1 MQIRVNITWCL
12 KTCFQL
18 TLAKKKVCNFPSAV
32 LDEFEQSVVAW
43 TGLRGRMKERS
54 VCCMYTFTN
63 FKPGLE
69 NPNQVGNSTSGFQL
83 PADVSTTAIVS

>member
-1 MQIRVNITWCL
+1 MTTNRVLSDANSCQYYMVFKDLFSTHL
-12 KTCFQL
+12 S
-18 TLAKKKVCNFPSAV
+18 KKKVCNFPSAV

-69 NPNQVGNSTSGFQL
+69 NPNQVGDSTSGF
-83 PADVSTTAIVS
+83 